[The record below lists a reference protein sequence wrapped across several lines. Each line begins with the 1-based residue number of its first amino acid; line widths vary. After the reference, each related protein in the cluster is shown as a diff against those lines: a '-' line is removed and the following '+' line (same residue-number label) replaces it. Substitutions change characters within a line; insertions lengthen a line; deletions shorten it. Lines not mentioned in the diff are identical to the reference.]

1 MDTVRAGLRIV
12 VALTLLSS
20 CPAVA
25 VWAGT
30 QFDETKRVVLPSED
44 AKTILQ
50 WYAPDRRWVTS
61 EWSVTTADL
70 DRLERSLTKALAKAK
85 VGNASRKT

>member
-12 VALTLLSS
+12 AALTVLSS
-20 CPAVA
+20 CPAEA

-30 QFDETKRVVLPSED
+30 QFDETKRIVLPSED

-50 WYAPDRRWVTS
+50 
-61 EWSVTTADL
+61 
-70 DRLERSLTKALAKAK
+70 
-85 VGNASRKT
+85 